1 MALVLE
7 QFNPTRRWRVGRA
20 GLTARNLY
28 SCRRQECNRASSPAF
43 LMYLRIPQ
51 AVKKAVSCQNKTTQ
65 SVVLFFIVSRKP
77 PAVPVVPKSFSY
89 AQNKISERSEEQLL
103 RSKDRKSIKLRKSGK
118 EKPYRYFNSS
128 RASHASERKFD
139 EPIGSAGKRP

>member
-1 MALVLE
+1 MIQKEVIPLMQDDFFFDSQNSSRDQAPHAFWGNFWYNFLVKVIAGMIFSISPKRKKGTAL
-7 QFNPTRRWRVGRA
+7 A
-20 GLTARNLY
+20 
-28 SCRRQECNRASSPAF
+28 
-43 LMYLRIPQ
+43 
-51 AVKKAVSCQNKTTQ
+51 AVP
-65 SVVLFFIVSRKP
+65 LFVSRKP

>member
-1 MALVLE
+1 MLAAAN
-7 QFNPTRRWRVGRA
+7 QTDWR
-20 GLTARNLY
+20 
-28 SCRRQECNRASSPAF
+28 
-43 LMYLRIPQ
+43 
-51 AVKKAVSCQNKTTQ
+51 
-65 SVVLFFIVSRKP
+65 LFFVSRKP